1 MPDDEPTGSIATS
14 LTFHAGGSI
23 AGERETGN
31 DVDFFAIYLI
41 EGGNYV
47 IDLLG
52 ASSDDGTLADPF
64 LYGIFD
70 AEGNRVASSDD
81 DSGVGL
87 NSEINFTAPATGTF
101 YISVGGYSTSTGT
114 YLLSVD
120 ISPPIP
126 IGTFDDRPLDTIE
139 VGATLI
145 AERNYGNDTDFFDV
159 ELEAGVTYAIDLKGN
174 STGDGS
180 LSDPYLYG
188 IFDAEGSRVASGD
201 DDAGI
206 GLNSH
211 INFTPL
217 ETGTY
222 SISAGG
228 YSSSVGTYTLS
239 VVIAPPIVQAPP
251 PWLSDDPMLL
261 LGTVAED
268 NLTGGNNTD
277 TIEGGDGNDTLFG
290 GGGDDMLRGGTGD
303 DSLAGGSHSD
313 TLNGSTG
320 DDTLTSFS
328 GANIMWAGSGDDVA
342 NGGYGDD
349 IIGGGAGTDTLSG
362 GELND
367 TLYGGAGDDSLVGGD
382 GKDVLYGGQGN
393 DILSGGNDDDTLWG
407 SMDNDTLTGG
417 DGADTFAFAA
427 GSGLDIITDF
437 DTENDVLMLEGTA
450 ADFLKL
456 EDVAAVSV
464 EFAAGLMINLG
475 GGDAVFLMGVSLG
488 DLDTMTLEL

>member
-1 MPDDEPTGSIATS
+1 MPDDEPTGSIDTS

-23 AGERETGN
+23 AGERETG
-31 DVDFFAIYLI
+31 DDIDYFAISLI
-41 EGGNYV
+41 EGGTYV

-52 ASSDDGTLADPF
+52 ASSNDGTLADPF

-70 AEGNRVASSDD
+70 AFGNRVASSDD

-126 IGTFDDRPLDTIE
+126 IGTFDDKPLDTIE

-145 AERNYGNDTDFFDV
+145 AERNFGNDTDFFDV
-159 ELEAGVTYAIDLKGN
+159 ELEAGVTYAIDLKGS

-188 IFDAEGSRVASGD
+188 IFDAEGNRVASGD

-239 VVIAPPIVQAPP
+239 VMIAPPIVQAPP
-251 PWLSDDPMLL
+251 PWLADDPMLL
-261 LGTVAED
+261 LGTVEDD

-290 GGGDDMLRGGTGD
+290 AGGEDVLRGGTGD

-313 TLNGSTG
+313 TLNGGAG
-320 DDTLTSFS
+320 DDLLTSFS
-328 GANIMWAGSGDDVA
+328 GTNIMWAGSGDDVA
-342 NGGYGDD
+342 NGGGGDD
-349 IIGGGAGTDTLSG
+349 IIGGGAGADTLSG

-367 TLYGGAGDDSLVGGD
+367 TIYGSDGDDSIAGGD
-382 GKDVLYGGQGN
+382 GKDILYGGTGG
-393 DILSGGNDDDTLWG
+393 DRVSGGNGDDMLWG
-407 SMDNDTLTGG
+407 GTGADTLTGG
-417 DGADTFAFAA
+417 DGVDTFAFTA

-437 DTENDVLMLEGTA
+437 NADEDVLMLAGTTT
-450 ADFLKL
+450 DFVKP
-456 EDVAAVSV
+456 EDVVDAAS
-464 EFAAGLMINLG
+464 EFAGGLLIQLG
-475 GGDAVFLMGVSLG
+475 GGDIVFLAGVSLS
-488 DLDTMTLEL
+488 DIETMTLEL